1 MDEAEYCDRVS
12 IMVDGRIRALG
23 TPEELKKK
31 FGRPD
36 MDGVFKRWR
45 AARRGGKD
53 SMEKFFAFVGKEFR
67 QISRDKRSAAILF
80 ALPIVLLV
88 LFGFAITN
96 DIKESK
102 FAVLDN
108 AQSPLSKAIV
118 GRLDASEYFSFYRQA
133 RSRAELEE
141 FLMRGIVK
149 TVVVFGAD
157 FEKKVAGGGPAQ
169 INIVLDAC
177 DPNESENLSN
187 YARAVISA
195 ECAERLGIRPDS
207 PQIDVR
213 VNMLFNPQL
222 KSAYDF
228 VPGVMGLILFLICTL
243 MTSVGIVR
251 EKEMGNMEIL
261 LVSPMRPI
269 YIIIAKV
276 VPYFALSIL
285 IVAVCIF
292 LANALFGVPIR
303 GSIALIFGISVLYT
317 LLALNIGITVSTL
330 ANTQQTA
337 MFISTSVFMLPTVL
351 LSGMVFPIENMPR
364 ILQYLSE
371 IVPAKWYIAAIRDV
385 MLKGGGVGLIAENIA
400 VMSAMAFA
408 FALVSLARFKTRL
421 E

>member
-1 MDEAEYCDRVS
+1 
-12 IMVDGRIRALG
+12 
-23 TPEELKKK
+23 
-31 FGRPD
+31 
-36 MDGVFKRWR
+36 
-45 AARRGGKD
+45 
-53 SMEKFFAFVGKEFR
+53 MEKFFAFVGKEFR

-80 ALPIVLLV
+80 VLPIVLLI

-102 FAVLDN
+102 FAVFDN
-108 AQSPLSKAIV
+108 ARSYLSTSIV
-118 GRLDASEYFSFYRQA
+118 KRLDASEYFSFYKSVH
-133 RSRAELEE
+133 SRAELEE
-141 FLMRGIVK
+141 LLTRGTVK
-149 TVVVFGAD
+149 TVVVFESD
-157 FEKKVAGGGPAQ
+157 FEKKAAGDSSAQ

-177 DPNESENLSN
+177 NPNESENLSN
-187 YARAVISA
+187 YAKAIISA
-195 ECAERLGIRPDS
+195 ECAERFGIGADS

-292 LANALFGVPIR
+292 LANVLFTVPIR
-303 GSIALIFGISVLYT
+303 GSIALIFGISILYT

-337 MFISTSVFMLPTVL
+337 MFITTSVFMLPTVL
-351 LSGMVFPIENMPR
+351 LSGMVFPIENMPL

-371 IVPAKWYIAAIRDV
+371 IVPAKWYISSLRDV
-385 MLKGGGVGLIAENIA
+385 MLKGCGIGLIAKDIA
-400 VMSAMAFA
+400 VMLVMAFF
-408 FALVSLARFKTRL
+408 FAIVSLARFKTRL